1 MSLKRVSHARFR
13 VMTRTP
19 CADVQ
24 AGQGKKDEV
33 NPEISRFMNNYNLT
47 DLRRKLQALNIPQA
61 IIDGPHSEVILQK
74 VFQQIFNEQREREN
88 LYRLRALIKESQKP
102 NGIKHGMKTGAN
114 EGPAKMKSQR

>member
-1 MSLKRVSHARFR
+1 MRRTEVIKRIPVIE
-13 VMTRTP
+13 RTQGTNIH
-19 CADVQ
+19 V
-24 AGQGKKDEV
+24 GQEKPDEA
-33 NPEISRFMNNYNLT
+33 NPEISQFMKNYNLT

-114 EGPAKMKSQR
+114 EGPAKMNSQR